1 MLIVLQ
7 SASKLL
13 DTGLNTVQSTL
24 LLKKQVEVEK
34 VQEDLDIKRRQF
46 AERMT
51 ACKRKEEELK
61 KKQTQVCMYNFQR
74 KFCRLVIS
82 QFLHC
87 WFSLS
92 RMSFKTEQNKSQKK
106 FNRQSPESGKWNE
119 VNMQR
124 PLPRFRGIIWYIRD
138 IRRNVS
144 PKFIEIY
151 MEMLWWCPSGWAPTL
166 RMEANRKIEFYR
178 VLLQK
183 REFIPRGT
191 HKH

>member
-74 KFCRLVIS
+74 KNLYRLVIS

-92 RMSFKTEQNKSQKK
+92 HMSFKRDQNKNQ
-106 FNRQSPESGKWNE
+106 NRSIDKVQNLGNES
-119 VNMQR
+119 R
-124 PLPRFRGIIWYIRD
+124 
-138 IRRNVS
+138 
-144 PKFIEIY
+144 
-151 MEMLWWCPSGWAPTL
+151 
-166 RMEANRKIEFYR
+166 
-178 VLLQK
+178 
-183 REFIPRGT
+183 
-191 HKH
+191 

>member
-74 KFCRLVIS
+74 KFCRLVNYFPIS
-82 QFLHC
+82 TLLVFLV
-87 WFSLS
+87 
-92 RMSFKTEQNKSQKK
+92 TYVIQNRTK
-106 FNRQSPESGKWNE
+106 
-119 VNMQR
+119 
-124 PLPRFRGIIWYIRD
+124 
-138 IRRNVS
+138 
-144 PKFIEIY
+144 
-151 MEMLWWCPSGWAPTL
+151 
-166 RMEANRKIEFYR
+166 
-178 VLLQK
+178 
-183 REFIPRGT
+183 
-191 HKH
+191 

>member
-61 KKQTQVCMYNFQR
+61 RKQTQVCTYNFQR
-74 KFCRLVIS
+74 KFCRLVNYFPIS
-82 QFLHC
+82 TLLVFLV
-87 WFSLS
+87 
-92 RMSFKTEQNKSQKK
+92 TYVIQNRTK
-106 FNRQSPESGKWNE
+106 
-119 VNMQR
+119 
-124 PLPRFRGIIWYIRD
+124 
-138 IRRNVS
+138 
-144 PKFIEIY
+144 
-151 MEMLWWCPSGWAPTL
+151 
-166 RMEANRKIEFYR
+166 
-178 VLLQK
+178 
-183 REFIPRGT
+183 
-191 HKH
+191 

>member
-74 KFCRLVIS
+74 KFCRLVKYFPIS
-82 QFLHC
+82 TLLVFLV
-87 WFSLS
+87 
-92 RMSFKTEQNKSQKK
+92 TYVIQNRTK
-106 FNRQSPESGKWNE
+106 
-119 VNMQR
+119 
-124 PLPRFRGIIWYIRD
+124 
-138 IRRNVS
+138 
-144 PKFIEIY
+144 
-151 MEMLWWCPSGWAPTL
+151 
-166 RMEANRKIEFYR
+166 
-178 VLLQK
+178 
-183 REFIPRGT
+183 
-191 HKH
+191 